1 MQIIASLVFVLI
13 WSTGFIVARAIGD
26 APQTFLFCRFLGAA
40 IILGLA
46 CVGLRIV
53 VTRLPHRARLWKPA
67 AALVGETTTEP
78 GTGTRTVWTMLLIG
92 ALVNGAYLCLSYF
105 AVVDGFPAG
114 IMALVGG
121 WQPVLTLLLTALL
134 VRRGPNRSVL
144 LGVGVSLIG
153 IAFVLVPGLVGTT
166 GDVSVAHVLL
176 AFTAVTCLS
185 LGTIAQK
192 HVADHPLLPTLAWQ
206 SLGAAGVAFVVAML
220 ADEAGADF
228 GPAFV
233 AGLVW
238 SVLGISVVAMLIMVH
253 LVRVRSASYVSAL
266 VLGAPPLAALEAAL
280 LFGERLSCVQWTG
293 TVLTLVGVGLVVLVP
308 QGSPP
313 EKDLRPSR

>member
-1 MQIIASLVFVLI
+1 MQILASVTFVLI

-40 IILGLA
+40 LVPGLV
-46 CVGLRIV
+46 CVVCRHL
-53 VTRLPHRARLWKPA
+53 VTRFPHRLRLWKPA
-67 AALVGETTTEP
+67 AALVGAESAEP
-78 GTGTRTVWTMLLIG
+78 GSGVRTVWTLLFIG
-92 ALVNGAYLCLSYF
+92 ALQNGAYLCLSYF

-121 WQPVLTLLLTALL
+121 WQPVLTLVVTALV
-134 VRRGPNRSVL
+134 VRRRPDQAVL
-144 LGVGVSLIG
+144 LGVGVSLVG
-153 IAFVLVPGLVGTT
+153 IAFVLVPGVLGTA
-166 GDVSVAHVLL
+166 GPVRPIHIVL

-185 LGTIAQK
+185 AGTIWQK
-192 HVADHPLLPTLAWQ
+192 RVAAHPLLPTLAWQ
-206 SLGAAGVAFVVAML
+206 SLGAAGVAFVAAIL
-220 ADEAGADF
+220 TDERGADF
-228 GPAFV
+228 GWPFL

-238 SVLGISVVAMLIMVH
+238 SVFGISILAMLIMVH
-253 LVRVRSASYVSAL
+253 LVRVRSAAYVSAL

-280 LFGERLSCVQWTG
+280 LFGERLSFVQWTG

-313 EKDLRPSR
+313 ELRRSR